1 MDQPAKG
8 TIRALFSTCRSYSGV
23 RRCSCRTVGE
33 HEKAR
38 TLAATPG
45 NTRRVEAEVEVEA
58 EAIRG
63 KREVE
68 ILMTGFAILD
78 REE

>member
-1 MDQPAKG
+1 M
-8 TIRALFSTCRSYSGV
+8 
-23 RRCSCRTVGE
+23 
-33 HEKAR
+33 
-38 TLAATPG
+38 PG
-45 NTRRVEAEVEVEA
+45 NTRRVEAEVEA